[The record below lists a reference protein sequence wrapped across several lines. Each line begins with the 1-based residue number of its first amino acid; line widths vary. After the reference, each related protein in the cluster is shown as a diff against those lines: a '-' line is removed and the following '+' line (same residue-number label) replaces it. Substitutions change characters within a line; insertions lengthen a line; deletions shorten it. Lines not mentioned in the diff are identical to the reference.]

1 MTIANLGRQ
10 HHRSLDS
17 YFKSSWEDLYS
28 FGVLSYYF
36 ILVSILLKL
45 VVYVFKLVLYY
56 LCFRIPSIIRQLY
69 VVCHIDEKT
78 TPRSYDFLCVTQT
91 CHTNLQQ
98 LQVAIDH
105 FVQAPQVKSLLKS
118 LLVSLSLKT
127 FSFWVYSHFIEECLG
142 STLVLHF
149 FILEVEGAC

>member
-45 VVYVFKLVLYY
+45 VVYVFKLVLP
-56 LCFRIPSIIRQLY
+56 PSQNNIVI
-69 VVCHIDEKT
+69 
-78 TPRSYDFLCVTQT
+78 
-91 CHTNLQQ
+91 
-98 LQVAIDH
+98 
-105 FVQAPQVKSLLKS
+105 
-118 LLVSLSLKT
+118 
-127 FSFWVYSHFIEECLG
+127 CLIW
-142 STLVLHF
+142 LF
-149 FILEVEGAC
+149 